1 MGQSAVIGR
10 RGRVFLALVALG
22 CGSNNNRSQPYPP
35 APDAAGG
42 TGGATGP
49 YGGVPDAAV
58 SVGEAGLVSTGRLFP
73 ESSAWYRD
81 VTALPADV
89 ESPAMIAALGA
100 AGGFGEFLIDFSF
113 EVNTAGPTDPVVQLT
128 PGPDFFT
135 PDCDQMPVPLPP
147 GGAVRDETGYQCTKD
162 GECHL
167 LVLQQGSH
175 RLFELW
181 KASVQAGVLTA
192 GCLAVWDL
200 SRVYGPSGRGT
211 DCASADASG
220 MPITALLFT
229 ADEVAA
235 GEIPHALRLSL
246 PADRIR
252 PGVYLSPATHAS
264 RSPKGGPNSLPLGA
278 RLRLRPDFPTEGLS
292 QGAKVV
298 VKALQRYGMLLAEG
312 GPRPLTAR
320 SDRSTTARWAG
331 LLGDRDL
338 TAIKASD
345 FTVVDGGP
353 RIKYG
358 GDCVRNP

>member
-1 MGQSAVIGR
+1 MREPAAIGR
-10 RGRVFLALVALG
+10 GGRVFLALVALG
-22 CGSNNNRSQPYPP
+22 CGSNGNSSLPP
-35 APDAAGG
+35 PPKAPDAAAGG
-42 TGGATGP
+42 PAIHPDGGAT
-49 YGGVPDAAV
+49 DAPV
-58 SVGEAGLVSTGRLFP
+58 SVGEAGLVTTGRLFP
-73 ESSAWYRD
+73 EGSPWYRD

-89 ESPAMIAALGA
+89 ESPAMIAALTA

-113 EVNTAGPTDPVVQLT
+113 EVNTAGPTDPVVPLT

-135 PDCDQMPVPLPP
+135 PDCDQMAVPLPA
-147 GGAVRDETGYQCTKD
+147 GGAVRDEAGYQCTKN

-167 LVLQQGSH
+167 LILQQGSH

-181 KASVQAGVLTA
+181 KASAQAGVLTA

-220 MPITALLFT
+220 MPIAALLFT

-264 RSPKGGPNSLPLGA
+264 RSPTGGPTALPLGA
-278 RLRLRPDFPTEGLS
+278 RLRLRADFPTEGLS

-298 VKALQRYGMLLAEG
+298 VKALQRYGMMLAEG

-338 TAIKASD
+338 TALKPGD
-345 FTVVDGGP
+345 FTVVDSGP
-353 RIKYG
+353 RIKYA